1 MAYHSN
7 NNLFKFEDLSKLC
20 SYKQLKDLMN
30 SSILVVENEVYVSK
44 DPNLTVDSL
53 PSPKFST
60 RTIGFQRYI
69 FKTVLKSNNPS
80 FFYSK
85 SFCFRTFNHEKMS

>member
-7 NNLFKFEDLSKLC
+7 NNLFKFKDLSKLC
-20 SYKQLKDLMN
+20 SYKQLKDIMN

-60 RTIGFQRYI
+60 GTIGFQRYI
-69 FKTVLKSNNPS
+69 FKTVLKSNSPG